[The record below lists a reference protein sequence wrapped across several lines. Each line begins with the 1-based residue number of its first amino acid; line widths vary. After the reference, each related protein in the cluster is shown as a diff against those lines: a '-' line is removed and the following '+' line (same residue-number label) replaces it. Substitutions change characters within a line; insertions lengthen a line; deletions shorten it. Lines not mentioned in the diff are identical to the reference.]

1 MYRGYKIGVAVPA
14 YNEEKLIGET
24 LKGIPSFVDRIYVV
38 DDASTDNTS
47 KIVEEFMKKDS
58 RIVLIR
64 HSENKGVGGAIV
76 SAWKRG
82 IEEVDILA
90 VMAGDNQMDPED
102 LPALLDPIVEGKVDF
117 TKGNRFLKD
126 YDLRMSYWRRFGT
139 FLLTVLTKI
148 ASGYWHIGDPQNG
161 YVAIATNALKKIDLD
176 KLYKGYAFENDLLI
190 KANVA
195 GLRVVNVPV
204 KIRYKIGER
213 SKIKYSKFIIS
224 TSWFLL
230 KSFLWRIWVEYI
242 KKKKP
247 IGFLYLAGFILI
259 VGSFLMFLISP
270 KMALEVLVTGSVVFI
285 ASCGWEARFE
295 REGSSG

>member
-14 YNEEKLIGET
+14 YNEERLIGET

-38 DDASTDNTS
+38 DDASTDNTP
-47 KIVEEFMKKDS
+47 KIVEDFMKKDS

-76 SAWKRG
+76 SAWKKG
-82 IEEVDILA
+82 IDKVDILA
-90 VMAGDNQMDPED
+90 VMAGDNQMDPEN
-102 LPALLDPIVEGKVDF
+102 LPALLDPIVEGKVDLA
-117 TKGNRFLKD
+117 KGNRFLKD

-148 ASGYWHIGDPQNG
+148 ASGYWHISDPQNG
-161 YVAIATNALKKIDLD
+161 YVAIATSALKKIDLD

-190 KANVA
+190 KASIA

-204 KIRYKIGER
+204 RIRYKIGEK
-213 SKIKYSKFIIS
+213 SKIKYSKFIIC

-230 KSFLWRIWVEYI
+230 KSFLWRIWMEYI
-242 KKKKP
+242 KKGKP
-247 IGFLYLAGFILI
+247 IGFLYLIGFILI
-259 VGSFLMFLISP
+259 VGSFIVFL
-270 KMALEVLVTGSVVFI
+270 G
-285 ASCGWEARFE
+285 
-295 REGSSG
+295 